1 MATSEISYRWME
13 PDEVSK
19 LKDID
24 RSEKIWINYK
34 YVEGQLQARDVD
46 WDAPAWFTEGDGAH
60 TVASHIRFC
69 TEHLERNGRMYGAFH
84 DQKLVGIG
92 IIQPD
97 VAAGTAQL
105 AYLHVSNGYRQKGIG
120 NRIVEELIAEAR
132 RTGAVKMYVSATPS
146 GSAVNFYMSQG
157 FQPTATPIPELFELE
172 PDDIHM
178 LMEL

>member
-24 RSEKIWINYK
+24 RSEKIRINYK
-34 YVEGQLQARDVD
+34 YVEGELQARDVD

-69 TEHLERNGRMYGAFH
+69 EEHLARNGRMYGAFH
-84 DQKLVGIG
+84 EQKLVGIG

-97 VAAGTAQL
+97 VAADTAQL
-105 AYLHVSNGYRQKGIG
+105 AYLHVSNRYRQKGIG
-120 NRIVEELIAEAR
+120 NRIAQELIGEAR
-132 RTGAVKMYVSATPS
+132 RTGAAKMYVSATPS
-146 GSAVNFYMSQG
+146 GSAVNFYMGQG
-157 FQPTATPIPELFELE
+157 FRPTATPIPELFELE